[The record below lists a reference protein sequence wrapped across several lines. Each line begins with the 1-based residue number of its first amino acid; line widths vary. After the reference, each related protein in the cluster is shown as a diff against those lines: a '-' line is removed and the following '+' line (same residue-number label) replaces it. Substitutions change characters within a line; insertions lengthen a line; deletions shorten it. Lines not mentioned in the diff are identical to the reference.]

1 MSEERVDKKWVDNG
15 LEKYSTEAILGTLA
29 HYGVTIDEPAFK
41 ALAQTKYP
49 MTIAQTWAS
58 AWKGTGKFQSFPP
71 VAAGQLWTRWMGSE
85 LTPETIGISLI
96 GAIRAVAE
104 DDEAIA
110 QKAFHVLDTH
120 LPHLPAGER
129 RVAFISELEPW
140 FQAMQLSLEGLIDE
154 LVGKGKKEHAA
165 KFVAISDALYPERKD
180 LAKAV
185 LERDVA
191 TLVTLA
197 KDAQRAP
204 MVRLAAVD
212 ALVPLGKANEMFA
225 VVAEVQQKAVADE
238 NVAVLRALHS
248 TTHLISPHLSPSDLQ
263 QARMLVDQQHDALH
277 RLTGHSAH
285 G

>member
-1 MSEERVDKKWVDNG
+1 MSEERVDKKWVDDG
-15 LEKYSTEAILGTLA
+15 LEKYSTQAILGTLA

-49 MTIAQTWAS
+49 MTIAQTWAA

-71 VAAGQLWTRWMGSE
+71 VAAGQLWSRWLGAE

-110 QKAFHVLDTH
+110 QKAFGVLDTH
-120 LPHLPAGER
+120 LPKLPTGVR
-129 RVAFISELEPW
+129 RAAFMSELEPW

-165 KFVAISDALYPERKD
+165 KFVAISDALYPERKE

-185 LERDVA
+185 LERDAA
-191 TLVTLA
+191 TLVALA

-212 ALVPLGKANEMFA
+212 ALVPLGKASEMFP

-238 NVAVLRALHS
+238 NVAVVRALHS
-248 TTHLISPHLSPSDLQ
+248 TTHLIGQHLSPSDMQ
-263 QARMLVDQQHDALH
+263 QARVLVDQQHDALQ